1 MARRKLSVCA
11 AALLAALAAPAVE
24 AQAPGSKSDAAIA
37 HLSGGIGVTEQ
48 EQLLAREKEFNL
60 KLVFSLVQGNY
71 VADVAVKIADAKG
84 RSLLEHLA
92 PGPFFFARLPAGQY
106 TVAAT
111 YEGRTL
117 TRKVKLVE
125 GRLRTEYLRWPAN
138 PETDSPVSRW
148 LDPEGEPAHKPR
160 SPAGTR

>member
-1 MARRKLSVCA
+1 MALGKSFVRA
-11 AALLAALAAPAVE
+11 AALLAALAAPAAG
-24 AQAPGSKSDAAIA
+24 AQTGPERGGAIA
-37 HLSGGIGVTEQ
+37 HASGGIGVDEQ
-48 EQLLAREKEFNL
+48 ERLLAREKEFNL

-92 PGPFFFARLPAGQY
+92 PGPFFLARLPAGQY

-117 TRKVKLVE
+117 TRKVKLAE

-148 LDPEGEPAHKPR
+148 LDPDGEPPR
-160 SPAGTR
+160 RAGPPAEKR